1 MQVKI
6 IVTKKSNPAN
16 VRMFE
21 KAMSHFPTT
30 IVKQVKGVT
39 QIEEVRSLIIERR
52 GF

>member
-6 IVTKKSNPAN
+6 IVTKKSNSNN
-16 VRMFE
+16 VRMLE

-30 IVKQVKGVT
+30 VVKQVKGVS
-39 QIEEVRSLIIERR
+39 QVEEVRSVVIERR